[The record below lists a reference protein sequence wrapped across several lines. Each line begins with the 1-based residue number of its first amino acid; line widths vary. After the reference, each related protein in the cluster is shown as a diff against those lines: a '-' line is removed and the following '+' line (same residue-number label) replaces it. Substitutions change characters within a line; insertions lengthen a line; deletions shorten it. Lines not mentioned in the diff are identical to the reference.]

1 MFPICLHSVSLTGNS
16 NDHDENFE
24 RSTYYCSTN
33 RLAVTT
39 RDIRVLKRNV
49 SVTRGVF
56 LVLLQEMQPGKILT
70 HTPLQHTYK
79 LPTILNGI
87 EISDVLTK

>member
-1 MFPICLHSVSLTGNS
+1 MIMMKILKGVHIIAAPAGWQ
-16 NDHDENFE
+16 
-24 RSTYYCSTN
+24 
-33 RLAVTT
+33 VTT
-39 RDIRVLKRNV
+39 RDTRVLKRNV